1 MARSSTIDSVSRG
14 AGSPEESLAVYAS
27 QAQGRFARLWK
38 QRGGLLFVL
47 DVLICLGAFIGSY
60 FIRFNQDFVA
70 LPIVPPFRI
79 VPPFLPY
86 LKAALLAG
94 SLWILLLAKE
104 RSYGNDL
111 HFSTGF
117 AFQVRLVVVSGFYS
131 LVFLT
136 VISFMF
142 RHLLLSRIVYVMGF
156 VSACGLMILVRFSF
170 QLVDRSLS
178 NGSVTVYRVLL
189 MGWNRYAAALL
200 DRLSEQNRCTRVI
213 GRLDWATSR
222 LTPVN
227 CPAEIPVLGTVND
240 LETVYDRAP
249 FDQLLVVTQ
258 GQGLDHDNTV
268 HRNALVKTLN
278 FCEEK
283 GISFYMVPDFLDVAV
298 MRRELGTFSGVP
310 LVRLRDSALHPVYGY
325 VKRVM
330 DILLALV
337 VFVVGLPLWL
347 LIAAL
352 IKTTS
357 KGPVL
362 YKQKRVG
369 LHGRPFSMYKFR
381 SMIQDADSRLKEL
394 VDFNA
399 MEEPVFNIRQDP
411 RVTSIGKLLRRTSL
425 DEIPQ
430 LLNVLGGS
438 MSVIGPRPERVELVE
453 KYTPSQRRRLKAK
466 PGITGYQQV
475 MSRGDPS
482 LAKRIEYDLHY
493 LKHQSFFMDLFI
505 LLKTVVVI
513 VRGDG
518 MK

>member
-1 MARSSTIDSVSRG
+1 MAGTSSVDSTSRRD
-14 AGSPEESLAVYAS
+14 ATPEVDPEVCAADH
-27 QAQGRFARLWK
+27 GRFARFWRR
-38 QRGGLLFVL
+38 RGGLLFVL
-47 DVLICLGAFIGSY
+47 DVLICLSCFVGAY
-60 FIRFNQDFVA
+60 FIRFHEDFVA
-70 LPIVPPFRI
+70 LQIAPPFGS
-79 VPPFLPY
+79 VPSSLPY
-86 LKAALLAG
+86 LKAALLATA
-94 SLWILLLAKE
+94 LWIFLMAKE

-117 AFQVRLVVVSGFYS
+117 AYQVRLVVISGFYS
-131 LVFLT
+131 LVFLI

-156 VSACGLMILVRFSF
+156 VLASGSMILVRFIFRSI
-170 QLVDRSLS
+170 DRSLS

-189 MGWNRYAAALL
+189 LGWNRYAAALL
-200 DRLSEQNRCTRVI
+200 DRLSMQNRCTRVI
-213 GRLDWATSR
+213 GRLDWDTLPLR
-222 LTPVN
+222 PVRF
-227 CPAEIPVLGTVND
+227 PEEIPILGTVND
-240 LETVYDRAP
+240 LETVYDREP

-258 GQGLDHDNTV
+258 GQGLDHDNTA
-268 HRNALVKTLN
+268 HRNALVRTLN

-283 GISFYMVPDFLDVAV
+283 GISFYMVPDFMDVTV

-310 LVRLRDSALHPVYGY
+310 LVRLRDSALHPVYGI

-330 DILLALV
+330 DISLALV
-337 VFVVGLPLWL
+337 VLLVGLPLWL
-347 LIAAL
+347 VIAVL
-352 IKTTS
+352 IKTS
-357 KGPVL
+357 SNGPVF
-362 YKQKRVG
+362 YTQKRVG
-369 LHGRPFSMYKFR
+369 LHGRPFPMYKFR
-381 SMIQDADSRLKEL
+381 SMVQDADSRLKEL

-399 MEEPVFNIRQDP
+399 MDEPVFNIRHDP
-411 RVTSIGKLLRRTSL
+411 RVTSIGRFLRRTSL

-430 LLNVLGGS
+430 LLNVLTGS
-438 MSVIGPRPERVELVE
+438 MSVIGPRPERVELVA

-493 LKHQSFFMDLFI
+493 LKHQSLFLDLFI
-505 LLKTVVVI
+505 LLKTIVVI

>member
-1 MARSSTIDSVSRG
+1 MARFSTVDSMARSVSS
-14 AGSPEESLAVYAS
+14 AEESFAVCANEH
-27 QAQGRFARLWK
+27 GRFARVWRK
-38 QRGGLLFVL
+38 RGVLLFVL
-47 DVLICLGAFIGSY
+47 DVVICLGSFVGSY
-60 FIRFNQDFVA
+60 FLRFDQGLVD
-70 LPIVPPFRI
+70 LQLVPPFLT
-79 VPPFLPY
+79 VPEFLPY
-86 LKAALLAG
+86 LKAALLAT
-94 SLWILLLAKE
+94 SLWIFLLARE

-111 HFSTGF
+111 HFSTDF
-117 AFQVRLVVVSGFYS
+117 AFQVRLVVLSGFYS
-131 LVFLT
+131 IVFLT

-156 VSACGLMILVRFSF
+156 VLACGLMILVRYSF
-170 QLVDRSLS
+170 RLVDRSLS

-200 DRLSEQNRCTRVI
+200 NRLGEQNRCTRVI
-213 GRLDWATSR
+213 GRLDWGTLPLR
-222 LTPVN
+222 PVRG
-227 CPAEIPVLGTVND
+227 PAEIPLLGNVSD
-240 LETVYDRAP
+240 LENVYDREP
-249 FDQLLVVTQ
+249 FDQLMVVTQ
-258 GQGLDHDNTV
+258 GQGLDHDNTA

-298 MRRELGTFSGVP
+298 MRTELGTFSGVP
-310 LVRLRDSALHPVYGY
+310 LVRLRDSALHPVYGI
-325 VKRVM
+325 VKRIIDVF
-330 DILLALV
+330 IALV
-337 VFVVGLPLWL
+337 VTLVGLPLWL
-347 LIAAL
+347 AVAVL
-352 IKTTS
+352 IKVTS
-357 KGPVL
+357 KGPIF
-362 YKQKRVG
+362 YTQERVG
-369 LHGRPFSMYKFR
+369 LHGRPFLMYKFR
-381 SMIQDADSRLKEL
+381 SMVRDADSKLKEL

-411 RVTSIGKLLRRTSL
+411 RVTSIGRFLRRTSL

-438 MSVIGPRPERVELVE
+438 MSIIGPRPERVELVE

-493 LKHQSFFMDLFI
+493 LKHQSLFLDLFI

>member
-1 MARSSTIDSVSRG
+1 MARFSTVDRIVRG
-14 AGSPEESLAVYAS
+14 GTSPVVTSAVCTNEH
-27 QAQGRFARLWK
+27 GTFARLWRK
-38 QRGGLLFVL
+38 QGSLLFAL
-47 DVLICLGAFIGSY
+47 DVLICLGSFVGSY
-60 FIRFNQDFVA
+60 FIRFHEDFVA
-70 LPIVPPFRI
+70 LTIVPPFPT
-79 VPPFLPY
+79 VPEFLPY
-86 LKAALLAG
+86 LKAALLAT
-94 SLWILLLAKE
+94 SLWIFLLARE

-117 AFQVRLVVVSGFYS
+117 AFQVRLVLVSGFYS
-131 LVFLT
+131 LVFLM

-156 VSACGLMILVRFSF
+156 ALACGLMILVRFSF
-170 QLVDRSLS
+170 QLVGRSLS
-178 NGSVTVYRVLL
+178 NGSVTVYSVLL

-200 DRLSEQNRCTRVI
+200 NRLSEQNRCTRVI
-213 GRLDWATSR
+213 GRLDWGTSPLR
-222 LTPVN
+222 PIN

-240 LETVYDRAP
+240 LESVYDSAP
-249 FDQLLVVTQ
+249 FDQLIVVTQ
-258 GQGLDHDNTV
+258 GQGLDHDNTS

-283 GISFYMVPDFLDVAV
+283 GVSFYMVPDFLDVAV

-310 LVRLRDSALHPVYGY
+310 LVRLRDSALHPVYG
-325 VKRVM
+325 VAKRIM
-330 DILLALV
+330 DIAMALTV
-337 VFVVGLPLWL
+337 LVIGLPLWL
-347 LIAAL
+347 MIAVL
-352 IKTTS
+352 IKATS
-357 KGPVL
+357 KGPVF
-362 YKQKRVG
+362 YMQERVG

-381 SMIQDADSRLKEL
+381 SMVQDADARLKEL

-399 MEEPVFNIRQDP
+399 IEEPVFNIRKDP
-411 RVTSIGKLLRRTSL
+411 RVTSIGKFLRRTSL

-438 MSVIGPRPERVELVE
+438 MSVIGPRPERVELVL

-482 LAKRIEYDLHY
+482 LTKRIEYDLHY
-493 LKHQSFFMDLFI
+493 LKHQSFFLDLFI

-513 VRGDG
+513 LRGDG